1 MNDWN
6 LRESSSGFRK
16 ARPATELYCRW
27 TVCFA
32 DFQTITRSQTLS
44 EPTNITH
51 DIWQTAPKILGNA
64 APGRP
69 PASTVRLVG
78 MDVSKFDASGHS
90 QGLLF
95 ELEEQQKHR
104 QIDSVVDQIKERF
117 GRAVVRRGS
126 GRGRSG

>member
-51 DIWQTAPKILGNA
+51 DIWQTAPKILET
-64 APGRP
+64 RL
-69 PASTVRLVG
+69 PAGHLPVRLVG